1 MLDKIID
8 NRLAFAVDGEISPR
22 GGGATMHSHRPGL
35 VFIGRA
41 ARITVPMLLLSGLCF
56 GQFSS
61 GMRGVVQDPSGA
73 TIAKATVTLL
83 NNTTQ
88 VSHSTSSGPAGE
100 YQFVSLPPGPYSV
113 SATAAGFATRRIDV
127 SLQTDQTLNV
137 PISLSLAS
145 QTENVLVTTEAP
157 VLNTDE
163 TRNEMTLTTRAVET
177 LPLTGRNL
185 INLVTLAPGVTGLGT
200 TAGGSP
206 GSAVD
211 NFSTELQVDA
221 SANGRGSVGNM
232 YIVDGLDV
240 TSFIRP
246 GVLNLVPNPDAIQ
259 ETSIQTN
266 TFSVDYG
273 RASAIQ
279 MAMTT
284 KSGTDT
290 YHGLVSDYFTSQQ
303 LWAGTEFIQKYH
315 PFHTNNMSATFG
327 GPIIPHHQFFGFFAI
342 EPLRQSTSGG
352 SLVTIEDP
360 AFTNWAQ
367 QNFPNTV
374 GTKLLTTY
382 LPSRAVVS
390 GVSQTAAQVFPGT
403 CGTSATANMPCNLPV
418 FDNALFSSGS
428 FRHAY
433 QYNVRVDKYF
443 NKDRLYGTYFK
454 GNLDTGSSG
463 VRPAFDTTA
472 GFHTQSV
479 QVNEAHTFSS
489 QTLNEGIFGY
499 LSIEGILP
507 KTGDFTVPVVNVSGL
522 GVGFGDGFAQGDF
535 IQHSY
540 HWRDV
545 LHHVHGSHSFDFG
558 YEGWYGQDIVYF
570 QGPYSQPNFSFNN
583 IFDLVQDAP
592 HSEGSLAYD
601 PLTGKPAPGNYFFV
615 ETTGGAF
622 VQDRWKVNKNLTLNY
637 GLRWDDYGNPQPI
650 MGQVLSDFHFGA
662 GSTYLDQ
669 VANGFYRQWKQEFN
683 HSITAWSPRFGIAW
697 DITGR
702 GTWVARGG
710 FGVYHDWLTLGN
722 AENNLKGNPPGW
734 IAPNF
739 FAGTATPPVFAF
751 GTSNHYPFGFPVP
764 ALPSGTLDSHG
775 GLVGAQLTVGG
786 NDENMKAANSYV
798 YTATLERG
806 FGKNLVASVGY
817 MGQKSRDLVAGSG
830 QTTATSYG
838 VDINRFD
845 GDLIQCNCNV
855 PTRLNPSFGAITFA
869 TNGAESGYNAFY
881 GAVRGRFG
889 SRGYFNASYTRS
901 SSNDDAGIANGPYP
915 TATNLHQ
922 YYGPSQW
929 DAPNRFSLSWSY
941 ELPGPNS
948 ASGVLKGVLGSWTLS
963 GTSIL
968 QSGTPFTVYSTAP
981 FQAVTDSSGNF
992 VGYAPGSG
1000 DFNAD
1005 GVNFDYPNVSSYS
1018 TPTSR
1023 QAYLNGVVNVSNFPF
1038 PTFGTEGGE
1047 KVGHF
1052 RNQGFAEVNAALLKD
1067 IPIFERLRLQLRFE
1081 AFNLFNRVNLA
1092 GVDPN
1097 LADGTFGKSTSQ
1109 LEPRWLQIGAR
1120 IMF

>member
-1 MLDKIID
+1 MTHSSSLGWAIKVALVAI
-8 NRLAFAVDGEISPR
+8 LCGGSSFA
-22 GGGATMHSHRPGL
+22 
-35 VFIGRA
+35 
-41 ARITVPMLLLSGLCF
+41 
-56 GQFSS
+56 QFSS
-61 GMRGVVQDPSGA
+61 GVRGVLQDPSGA
-73 TIAKATVTLL
+73 SIAKATVTLL
-83 NNTTQ
+83 NTTTQ
-88 VSHSTSSGPAGE
+88 VSYSTTSNESGG
-100 YQFVSLPPGPYSV
+100 YQFVSLPPGPYSI
-113 SATAAGFATRRIDV
+113 SAAASGFATRKIDFA
-127 SLQTDQTLNV
+127 LQTDQTLNV
-137 PISLSLAS
+137 PISLTLAT
-145 QTENVLVTTEAP
+145 QAENVLVTTEAP

-163 TRNEMTLTTRAVET
+163 TRNELTLTTRAVET
-177 LPLTGRNL
+177 LPLSGRNL

-246 GVLNLVPNPDAIQ
+246 GVLNLVPNPDAVQ

-266 TFSVDYG
+266 TFSVEYG

-290 YHGLVSDYFTSQQ
+290 YHGLVSDYFTTEQ

-327 GPIIPHHQFFGFFAI
+327 GPIIPKHQFFGFFAI

-352 SLVTIEDP
+352 SLVTVEDP
-360 AFTNWAQ
+360 AFTTWAQ

-382 LPSRAVVS
+382 RPTAASIN
-390 GVSQTAAQVFPGT
+390 GVSQTAAQAFPGT
-403 CGTSATANMPCNLPV
+403 CGTSGTGNMPCSLPV
-418 FDNALFSSGS
+418 FDNALFSSS
-428 FRHAY
+428 NYRHAY
-433 QYNVRVDKYF
+433 QYDFRIDKYF

-454 GNLDTGSSG
+454 GNLDTGGPSA
-463 VRPAFDTTA
+463 RPAFDTTSVY
-472 GFHTQSV
+472 HTKSV
-479 QVNEAHTFSS
+479 QINESHTFSPTMVNEA
-489 QTLNEGIFGY
+489 IFGY
-499 LSIEGILP
+499 LSIEGISP
-507 KTGDFTVPVVNVSGL
+507 QTGNFSVPVVSVSGL

-622 VQDRWKVNKNLTLNY
+622 VQDKWKVNKNLTLNY
-637 GLRWDDYGNPQPI
+637 GLRWDDFGNPQPI
-650 MGQVLSDFHFGA
+650 MGQVLSDFHLGA
-662 GSTYLDQ
+662 GSTYQQQ
-669 VANGFYRQWKQEFN
+669 VANGFYQQAKQEFN
-683 HSITAWSPRFGIAW
+683 HSITAWSPRFGVAW

-702 GTWVARGG
+702 GSWVARGG

-739 FAGTATPPVFAF
+739 FAGTATLPVFAF

-764 ALPSGTLDSHG
+764 ALPPGTLDTHG
-775 GLVGAQLTVGG
+775 GLVGAQLSVGG
-786 NDENMKAANSYV
+786 NDENMKPENSYV
-798 YTATLERG
+798 YTATLERSLAKD
-806 FGKNLVASVGY
+806 FVASVGY
-817 MGQKSRDLVAGSG
+817 MGQKSTDLVTGSS
-830 QTTATSYG
+830 QTTVTSYG
-838 VDINRFD
+838 VDINRFN
-845 GDLIQCNCNV
+845 GDLIQCNCFV
-855 PTRLNPSFGAITFA
+855 PSRLNPSFGAISFA
-869 TNGAESGYNAFY
+869 TNGAESSYNAFY
-881 GAVRGRFG
+881 AALRGRFG

-901 SSNDDAGIANGPYP
+901 RSYDDGGIANGPYP
-915 TATNLHQ
+915 TATNFDQ
-922 YYGPSQW
+922 YRGPSQW
-929 DAPNRFSLSWSY
+929 DAPNRLSLSWSY
-941 ELPGPNS
+941 ELPGNS
-948 ASGVLKGVLGSWTLS
+948 ASGFMKEVVGGWTFS
-963 GTSIL
+963 GTTIL
-968 QSGTPFTVYSTAP
+968 QSGTPFTVYTTAP
-981 FQAVTDSSGNF
+981 FQALTDSSGRF
-992 VGYAPGSG
+992 IGFAPGSG

-1005 GVNFDYPNVSSYS
+1005 GDNFDYPNVSSYS
-1018 TPTSR
+1018 MPNSR
-1023 QAYLNGVVNVSNFPF
+1023 RAYLNGVVNVANFPF
-1038 PTFGTEGGE
+1038 PNFGTEGNE
-1047 KVGHF
+1047 KVGRF
-1052 RNQGFAEVNAALLKD
+1052 RNQGFAEVNAALLKNV
-1067 IPIFERLRLQLRFE
+1067 PITERLRVQFRFE
-1081 AFNLFNRVNLA
+1081 AFNLLNRVNLA
-1092 GVDPN
+1092 GVDPDM
-1097 LADGTFGKSTSQ
+1097 ADGTFGKSTSQ

-1120 IMF
+1120 VIF